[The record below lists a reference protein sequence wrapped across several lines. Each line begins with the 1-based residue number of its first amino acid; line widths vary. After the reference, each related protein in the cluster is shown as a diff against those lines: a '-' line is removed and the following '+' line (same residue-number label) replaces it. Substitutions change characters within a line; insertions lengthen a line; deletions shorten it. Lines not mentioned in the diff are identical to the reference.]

1 MIRAFNRDSGRFE
14 PADGSLGARWIDVV
28 APSEAE
34 LDRLA
39 TELGVPRDF
48 ARHALDVDELA
59 RIDRRG
65 EATLALLEVPR
76 RAPATAR
83 VPYVSVP
90 LGVVWTGG
98 RVITIGLYP
107 SDLVE
112 RVAPRFPLDGVP
124 ATRALLLLV
133 DAAAAAFL
141 TELRVIQRAI
151 EVVEERLESSLHNR
165 EVLELLRY
173 QKALVFFT
181 TALEQNERLLE
192 RLGADAQFELEE
204 AELRLVDEGL
214 VEVRQARDMT
224 AVSMN
229 ILSETMDAFASIIS
243 NNLNVVMK
251 VLTSLTLVLTLPS
264 LVVGAWGMN
273 VSVPLQQHPR
283 AFAAVLVGALA
294 LSGLLLFVF
303 RRLRWL

>member
-1 MIRAFNRDSGRFE
+1 MIRALRRDSRRFE
-14 PADGSLGARWIDVV
+14 PADGSLDGRWIDVV

-34 LDRLA
+34 LERLV
-39 TELGVPRDF
+39 TELGVPKDF
-48 ARHALDVDELA
+48 ALHALDLDELA
-59 RIDRRG
+59 RLDRRG
-65 EATLALLEVPR
+65 EATLAVLEVPR
-76 RAPATAR
+76 RAPSTAR
-83 VPYVSVP
+83 VPFISVP
-90 LGVVWTGG
+90 LGVVWTGE
-98 RVITIGLYP
+98 RVITIGLHT
-107 SDLVE
+107 SELVE
-112 RVAPRFPLDGVP
+112 RVAPKCPGDGAS

-141 TELRVIQRAI
+141 TELRTIQRAI
-151 EVVEERLESSLHNR
+151 EAVEERLESSLHNR
-165 EVLELLRY
+165 EVLQLLRY

-181 TALEQNERLLE
+181 TALEQNELLLE
-192 RLGADAQFELEE
+192 RLRADAEFRVE
-204 AELRLVDEGL
+204 ADDLRLVEEVL

-273 VSVPLQQHPR
+273 VTVPLQAHPR
-283 AFAAVLVGALA
+283 AFATVLGGALTV
-294 LSGLLLFVF
+294 SGLLLFLF

>member
-1 MIRAFNRDSGRFE
+1 MIRALRRGSRRFE
-14 PADGSLGARWIDVV
+14 PDDGALDGRRIDVV

-34 LDRLA
+34 LARLV

-59 RIDRRG
+59 RLDRRSD
-65 EATLALLEVPR
+65 ATLALLEVPR
-76 RAPATAR
+76 RAAPTAR

-98 RVITIGLYP
+98 RVVTIGLYA
-107 SDLVE
+107 SELVE
-112 RVAPRFPLDGVP
+112 RVAPTFPVDGAP

-133 DAAAAAFL
+133 DAAVAAFL
-141 TELRVIQRAI
+141 TELRAIQRAI
-151 EVVEERLESSLHNR
+151 EAVEERLESSLHNR

-181 TALEQNERLLE
+181 TALEQNELLLE
-192 RLGADAQFELEE
+192 RLRADAEFRVEE
-204 AELRLVDEGL
+204 ADRRLVDEVL

-273 VSVPLQQHPR
+273 VSVPLQAHPR
-283 AFAAVLVGALA
+283 AFAAVLGGALT
-294 LSGLLLFVF
+294 LSGLLLFLF